1 MDLTIE
7 QVLKQ
12 GVVAHREGKLQD
24 AERFY
29 RAVLRSQPTNPDAN
43 HNLGLIL
50 ISANK
55 AKEALPL
62 LRTALETNPKEEQFW
77 LSYINLLIKMKQLD
91 SAKQVF
97 QQAKKQGMDGE
108 SFYPLEAQ
116 LSPKIENPPK
126 ESLNTLLGHSQSR
139 RYNDAEKL
147 AVSLIKEFPSH
158 QFSWKVLGAVL
169 KQQGRIIEA
178 LEPARKSVQ
187 LAPEDADAHFNLGNT
202 FKDLMRFE
210 EARPNYKQAIALNPD
225 FAEAHNNLGVT
236 LREQRK
242 FEEAEISYRKA
253 LSIKPG
259 YAAAHG

>member
-116 LSPKIENPPK
+116 LSPKIETPPK